1 MAVINVRVDETMKK
15 EVETLYKEL
24 GLNMS
29 TAINLFLKKCLL
41 EQGLPFELKL
51 PNKKTMEVIQN
62 IEQGDGLSKEFDSID
77 ELLNDL
83 HV

>member
-29 TAINLFLKKCLL
+29 TAINLF
-41 EQGLPFELKL
+41 
-51 PNKKTMEVIQN
+51 
-62 IEQGDGLSKEFDSID
+62 
-77 ELLNDL
+77 
-83 HV
+83 

>member
-15 EVETLYKEL
+15 EVEILYKEL

-51 PNKKTMEVIQN
+51 PNKKTMEVIQD

-77 ELLNDL
+77 ELLSDL
-83 HV
+83 HA

>member
-41 EQGLPFELKL
+41 EQGLPFEVKL
-51 PNKKTMEVIQN
+51 PNKKTMEVIQD
-62 IEQGDGLSKEFDSID
+62 IEQGNGLSQEFDSID
-77 ELLNDL
+77 ELLSDL
-83 HV
+83 HA

>member
-41 EQGLPFELKL
+41 EQGLPFEWKL
-51 PNKKTMEVIQN
+51 PNKKTMEVIQD

>member
-1 MAVINVRVDETMKK
+1 MAVINVRVNETTKK

-29 TAINLFLKKCLL
+29 TAINLFLKKCLI

-51 PNKKTMEVIQN
+51 PNKKTMEVIQD
-62 IEQGDGLSKEFDSID
+62 IEQGDGLSKEFDSVD
-77 ELLNDL
+77 DLLSDL
-83 HV
+83 HA

>member
-51 PNKKTMEVIQN
+51 PNKKTMEVIQD

-77 ELLNDL
+77 ELLSDL
-83 HV
+83 HA

>member
-51 PNKKTMEVIQN
+51 PNKKTMEAIQD

>member
-1 MAVINVRVDETMKK
+1 MKK
-15 EVETLYKEL
+15 ELETLYKEL

-51 PNKKTMEVIQN
+51 PNKKTMEVIQD

>member
-41 EQGLPFELKL
+41 EQGLPFEVKL
-51 PNKKTMEVIQN
+51 PNKKTMEVIQD
-62 IEQGDGLSKEFDSID
+62 IEQGNRLSQEFDSID
-77 ELLNDL
+77 ELLSDL
-83 HV
+83 HA

>member
-51 PNKKTMEVIQN
+51 PNKKTMEVIQD

>member
-51 PNKKTMEVIQN
+51 PNKKTMEVIQD
-62 IEQGDGLSKEFDSID
+62 IEQGDGLSKEVDSID
-77 ELLNDL
+77 EVLNDL